1 MPAAGDRQD
10 PGSGNRG
17 RGRPRRGVRHCNL
30 FGGREVRAG
39 RGQAGDSSGGDL
51 AVHDRQNRPDA
62 RAGAV
67 PYRRA
72 IRRRARAAHRAG
84 ASHRRRPRR
93 RGRRRRRPAQDLRTR
108 GCARVQEADRPR
120 RQPRIDRCHPVHD
133 RGDRQPPRVQR
144 RARRDEC
151 VSEEREG
158 SLDEGMTSITKII
171 VPNRGEI
178 AVRIARTCREMGITS
193 ILAYSEADDIHF
205 VRRFCDDAISL
216 GAGDARDTYLHVGR
230 VIDAARQSGADALH
244 PGYGFLAERA
254 ELAAA
259 CADAGII
266 FVGPKAASIAAMGS
280 KSEAR
285 HLMRKHG
292 VPVVPGY
299 DGEDQ
304 SDATLAREAK
314 RIGFPVLIKAS
325 SGGGGKGMKIV
336 RSAAELQSQIESA
349 RRESAK
355 AFGNDRL
362 LLERYIEKPRHV
374 EFQILGDAQGNVI
387 HLFERDCSIQ
397 RRYQKVIE
405 ESPAPRYTDK
415 LRQKMAK
422 AAIAAALGV
431 DYQNAGTVEFI
442 VAPDGEFYF
451 LEMNTRLQ
459 VEHPVTEQ
467 VLGVDLV
474 RAQIEIA
481 SGAPLPW
488 KQTDLRQRGH
498 AIEVRV
504 YAEDPDDRFLP
515 QSGTIGFYDEPRGAG
530 VRVDAGVGEGSEISV
545 NFDPMLAKLIC
556 YAESRD
562 NCIDR
567 LERALRDYTILGT
580 KTNLGFLR
588 RVVTHPAFREG
599 KVSTRFLLDHDLRN
613 EIPELMPLIA
623 AALTSSPAR
632 HPQPAT
638 RHPGSVWD
646 VIRLTSP
653 YRLGRAHA
661 TGDSAQD

>member
-1 MPAAGDRQD
+1 
-10 PGSGNRG
+10 
-17 RGRPRRGVRHCNL
+17 
-30 FGGREVRAG
+30 
-39 RGQAGDSSGGDL
+39 
-51 AVHDRQNRPDA
+51 
-62 RAGAV
+62 
-67 PYRRA
+67 
-72 IRRRARAAHRAG
+72 
-84 ASHRRRPRR
+84 
-93 RGRRRRRPAQDLRTR
+93 
-108 GCARVQEADRPR
+108 
-120 RQPRIDRCHPVHD
+120 
-133 RGDRQPPRVQR
+133 
-144 RARRDEC
+144 
-151 VSEEREG
+151 
-158 SLDEGMTSITKII
+158 MTSITKII

-178 AVRIARTCREMGITS
+178 AVRIARACREMGITS
-193 ILAYSEADDIHF
+193 VLAYSEADDIHF
-205 VRRFCDDAISL
+205 VRRFFDDAISL

-405 ESPAPRYTDK
+405 ESPAPRYMDK

-422 AAIAAALGV
+422 AAIAAARGV

-488 KQTDLRQRGH
+488 KQTELWQRGH

-515 QSGTIGFYDEPRGAG
+515 QSGTIGFYAEPGGPG
-530 VRVDAGVGEGSEISV
+530 VRVDAGVSQGSEIGV
-545 NFDPMLAKLIC
+545 KFDPMLAKLIC

-562 NCIDR
+562 ACIDR
-567 LERALRDYTILGT
+567 LDRALRDYIVLGT
-580 KTNLGFLR
+580 KTNISFLR
-588 RVVTHPAFREG
+588 RVVTHQVFRQG
-599 KVSTRFLLDHDLRN
+599 QVSTSFIAEHEESLRAPSD
-613 EIPELMPLIA
+613 ERVPLIA
-623 AALTSSPAR
+623 VVLAAAPRERPMT
-632 HPQPAT
+632 T
-638 RHPGSVWD
+638 VWD
-646 VIRLTSP
+646 S
-653 YRLGRAHA
+653 LGSWGRN
-661 TGDSAQD
+661 